1 MQSKNSFGLL
11 KLFLTALF
19 LSLAALSN
27 AGMDTLTHHYNDSFA
42 AEYKLD
48 RQFWDPAISWKNK
61 YIEGDPAKQKVKMSL
76 LFISINKPSFL
87 TDGWH
92 LLKAVMLTLIFLGSV
107 VWIPVNWWKKL
118 LIFFGFAVLWSVV
131 FEIVYK

>member
-1 MQSKNSFGLL
+1 MQEWIHLRIITMIHL
-11 KLFLTALF
+11 P
-19 LSLAALSN
+19 
-27 AGMDTLTHHYNDSFA
+27 YNINWTGSSGILR
-42 AEYKLD
+42 YPG
-48 RQFWDPAISWKNK
+48 RINTS
-61 YIEGDPAKQKVKMSL
+61 IGDPAKQKVKMSL
-76 LFISINKPSFL
+76 LFFSINKPSFL

-92 LLKAVMLTLIFLGSV
+92 LLKAIMLAFIFLSSV

>member
-1 MQSKNSFGLL
+1 MQSNNSFVLQ
-11 KLFLTALF
+11 KLFFTALF
-19 LSLAALSN
+19 LSLAAISN
-27 AGMDTLTHHYNDSFA
+27 AGMDTLTHHYQDSFA
-42 AEYKLD
+42 VKYKLD

-61 YIEGDPAKQKVKMSL
+61 YVDGDPTKDKVKMSL
-76 LFISINKPSFL
+76 LFFSINKPSFL

-92 LLKAVMLTLIFLGSV
+92 LLKAIMLSFIFLSSV

-118 LIFFGFAVLWSVV
+118 LIFLGFVVLWSAV

>member
-1 MQSKNSFGLL
+1 MQNNKNIVIL
-11 KLFLTALF
+11 KLFLTGLF

-27 AGMDTLTHHYNDSFA
+27 AGMDTLTHHYSYSFA
-42 AEYKLD
+42 AEYKWD

-61 YIEGDPAKQKVKMSL
+61 YIEGDPAKQKVQMSL
-76 LFISINKPSFL
+76 LIFSINKPSFL

-92 LLKAVMLTLIFLGSV
+92 LLKAIMLAFIFLSSV

-118 LIFFGFAVLWSVV
+118 LIFIGILLLWSIV
-131 FEIVYK
+131 FEIAYR

>member
-1 MQSKNSFGLL
+1 MQSKNSFVLL

-42 AEYKLD
+42 VKYKLD

-61 YIEGDPAKQKVKMSL
+61 YVDGDPAKQKVKLSL
-76 LFISINKPSFL
+76 LFFSINKPSFL

-92 LLKAVMLTLIFLGSV
+92 LLKAVMLALIFLSSV